1 MPMPR
6 AVAGPALVLAFLLP
20 VAAAAQQPPATSLRW
35 FDSFDQDRDGYVTV
49 VEVNAAGAAE
59 FARIDKDKS
68 GGLSVA
74 EYLAD
79 MAPEDAGND
88 EVVRQTRN
96 RFTVLDRRGD
106 GNGTASRTEFINFT
120 KFVLQ
125 LSDQNGDND
134 ERMSRQEFVDS
145 VTPAP

>member
-6 AVAGPALVLAFLLP
+6 AATGAAFVLALLP
-20 VAAAAQQPPATSLRW
+20 LAAAAQGSPPATSLRW
-35 FDSFDQDRDGYVTV
+35 FDGFDQDRDGYVTT
-49 VEVNAAGAAE
+49 VEANAAGATE

-68 GGLSVA
+68 DGITVA

-79 MAPEDAGND
+79 MAPEDAGKD
-88 EVVRQTRN
+88 DVVRQTRN

-125 LSDQNGDND
+125 LADQNGDND
-134 ERMSRQEFVDS
+134 ERMSRQEFIDS